1 MGTNHFRIYELFKA
15 QKVVELIYIYSI
27 VVGII
32 FVVWLLFVVRMY
44 SKMDK

>member
-1 MGTNHFRIYELFKA
+1 MDFIL
-15 QKVVELIYIYSI
+15 IYSI

-44 SKMDK
+44 NEMDKYK